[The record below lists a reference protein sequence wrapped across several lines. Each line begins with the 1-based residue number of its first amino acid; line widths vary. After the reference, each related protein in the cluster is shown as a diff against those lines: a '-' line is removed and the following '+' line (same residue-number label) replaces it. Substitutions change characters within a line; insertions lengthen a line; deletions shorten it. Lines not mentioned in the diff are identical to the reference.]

1 MKTCVESQQKQT
13 IGLIFNVQNPQL
25 LSWSLPTEEIFQVH
39 GQNRPVA
46 NLLAVD
52 FFVLSC
58 EKMKLPK
65 PLNTKLSVFLFCILC
80 FPPSRKV

>member
-13 IGLIFNVQNPQL
+13 IGLIFNVQNSQL

-52 FFVLSC
+52 F
-58 EKMKLPK
+58 
-65 PLNTKLSVFLFCILC
+65 LF
-80 FPPSRKV
+80 SAAKK